1 VPRADTYTP
10 LPGTRLE
17 VEAVGQLFETRR
29 LLLGSQASEQQLDA
43 LIAAGALPRYRV
55 LHLATHGEMHPTRPS
70 LCALILAR
78 DRLPDP
84 ARQLRAGKKV
94 YDGRLTVAALQAWPL
109 DADLVVLSACETGL
123 GRHGGGEGYLGF
135 SQVLFRRGAR
145 ALLLSL
151 WQVDDVATAL
161 LMHRFYQNLLGK
173 RPDLPKRLGRAEA
186 LAEAQSWLRG
196 LTRREAEGL
205 AVALS
210 GGAWRGK
217 VERLQLAP
225 TDPKQPPPAPRAG
238 DRPFAH
244 PYYWSA
250 FILLGDPD

>member
-1 VPRADTYTP
+1 M
-10 LPGTRLE
+10 
-17 VEAVGQLFETRR
+17 GQLFETKR
-29 LLLGSQASEQQLDA
+29 LLFGSQASEQRLDE
-43 LIAAGALPRYRV
+43 LIAAGELPKYRI

-70 LCALILAR
+70 LCALLLAR

-84 ARQLRAGKKV
+84 ARQLREGKKV
-94 YDGRLTVAALQAWPL
+94 YDGRLTVAALQTWPL
-109 DADLVVLSACETGL
+109 AADLVVLSACETGL

-145 ALLLSL
+145 SLVLSL
-151 WQVDDVATAL
+151 WKVDDVATAL

-173 RPDLPKRLGRAEA
+173 RPDLPKRLGRAAA
-186 LAEAQSWLRG
+186 LAEAQAWLRR
-196 LTRREAEGL
+196 LTRQEAEGL
-205 AVALS
+205 AVDLS

-217 VERLQLAP
+217 VEQLRLAP

-244 PYYWSA
+244 PAYWSA